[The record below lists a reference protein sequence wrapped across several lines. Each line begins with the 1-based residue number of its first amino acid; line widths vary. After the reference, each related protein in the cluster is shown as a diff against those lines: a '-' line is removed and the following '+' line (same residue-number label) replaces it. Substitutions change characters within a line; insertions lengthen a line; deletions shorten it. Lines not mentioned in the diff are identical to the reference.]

1 MRLVHCIAA
10 LHLDD
15 GGPSRSVSQLAG
27 ALAAR
32 GADIHLVAG
41 RDPEKAIVPLDARVV
56 VHPVDAG
63 HTTVWRRLRSRGFH
77 DSVSGALGL
86 GPTVVHTHGVWLRQ
100 SHDAIAAARSLCLP
114 VVISPR
120 GMLEPWA
127 LAYHAW
133 KKRLAWWLYQRRD
146 LQHVT
151 AFHATAD
158 MEAESI
164 RRLGFRQPIIV
175 LPNGVALPAPGA
187 HGSGVAASA
196 TREALFLSRIHPKK
210 GIDMLIDAWG
220 RLRPAGWRLT
230 IAGNDED
237 GHAAVV
243 ERRIREAGLGES
255 VRFVGP
261 AYGAD
266 KERLFRG
273 AHLFVLPSHSENFG
287 IVVAEALA
295 YGMPVLT
302 TTGTPWAELVSR
314 RCGWHVDPSPD
325 AIADALWQAVT
336 LPAAE
341 LAAMGAAGRELVAER
356 YQWDAIAREF
366 GNAYAAL
373 CTRDL
378 DALAA
383 LPFVRTD

>member
-32 GADIHLVAG
+32 GADIHLVTG
-41 RDPEKAIVPLDARVV
+41 RDPEKAVVPLDPRVV
-56 VHPVDAG
+56 VHPVLAG

-77 DSVSGALGL
+77 KAVSGSLGP

-100 SHDAIAAARSLCLP
+100 SHDAIAAARAAHVP
-114 VVISPR
+114 VVLSPR

-146 LQHVT
+146 LRLVT
-151 AFHATAD
+151 AFHATAE

-175 LPNGVALPAPGA
+175 LPNGVDLPADANRSLPPTGA
-187 HGSGVAASA
+187 P
-196 TREALFLSRIHPKK
+196 REVLFLSRIHPKK
-210 GIDMLIDAWG
+210 GINLLLEAWA
-220 RLRPAGWRLT
+220 RVRPAGWRLN

-237 GHAAVV
+237 GHAAVIGQRV
-243 ERRIREAGLGES
+243 RDLGLAES
-255 VRFVGP
+255 VRYVGP
-261 AYGAD
+261 AYGED
-266 KERLFRG
+266 KERLLR
-273 AHLFVLPSHSENFG
+273 AAQLFVLPSFSENFG

-295 YGMPVLT
+295 HGVPVVT
-302 TTGTPWAELVSR
+302 TTGTPWGELHSR
-314 RCGWHVDPSPD
+314 RCGWHVPATSD
-325 AIADALWQAVT
+325 AITAALADALAR
-336 LPAAE
+336 PESE
-341 LAAMGAAGRELVAER
+341 LAAMGAAGRCLIAER
-356 YQWDAIAREF
+356 YQWSAIARQFEE
-366 GNAYAAL
+366 AYALLGAGAMS
-373 CTRDL
+373 R
-378 DALAA
+378 LAA
-383 LPFVRTD
+383 LPFVRVR

>member
-1 MRLVHCIAA
+1 
-10 LHLDD
+10 
-15 GGPSRSVSQLAG
+15 
-27 ALAAR
+27 
-32 GADIHLVAG
+32 
-41 RDPEKAIVPLDARVV
+41 
-56 VHPVDAG
+56 
-63 HTTVWRRLRSRGFH
+63 
-77 DSVSGALGL
+77 
-86 GPTVVHTHGVWLRQ
+86 VWLRQ
-100 SHDAIAAARSLCLP
+100 SHDAIAAARALGLP

-146 LQHVT
+146 LRGVT
-151 AFHATAD
+151 AFHATAE

-175 LPNGVALPAPGA
+175 LPNGVAMPAPTE
-187 HGSGVAASA
+187 HRRSVAEPA

-210 GIDMLIDAWG
+210 GIDLLIEAWA

-230 IAGNDED
+230 IAGNDEA

-243 ERRIREAGLGES
+243 ERRIREAGLGEA
-255 VRFVGP
+255 VRYVGP

-266 KERLFRG
+266 KERLFRA

-314 RCGWHVDPSPD
+314 HCGWHVAPTTD
-325 AIADALWQAVT
+325 AIADALRQAVT
-336 LPAAE
+336 LSVAE
-341 LAAMGAAGRELVAER
+341 LTAMGAAGRQLVVER
-356 YQWDAIAREF
+356 YQWDAIARQF
-366 GNAYAAL
+366 GAAYAAL
-373 CTRDL
+373 GARDA

-383 LPFVRTD
+383 LPFVRHD